1 MFQPSFPDSSVNT
14 DTFTAMVKSLIEL
27 IRMKE
32 KYEALSRINQ
42 SPQLTVAQQ
51 LLTKVGEESC
61 KWVRTS
67 IPFNVNHAASIT
79 TCVYICNYQTT
90 QITIHALIFMQLKSA
105 DLPID
110 SDCTNINLSQLEQV
124 YSRLELYDTIV
135 NTMSAVSHVI
145 PVSSHRI
152 HYCAWMNNRILDNC
166 SNQNM
171 DYSHFSTL
179 NAICR
184 PNRRGPKCDPHL
196 CIRK

>member
-79 TCVYICNYQTT
+79 TLLYYVAIKQHTC
-90 QITIHALIFMQLKSA
+90 QI
-105 DLPID
+105 D
-110 SDCTNINLSQLEQV
+110 
-124 YSRLELYDTIV
+124 
-135 NTMSAVSHVI
+135 
-145 PVSSHRI
+145 
-152 HYCAWMNNRILDNC
+152 
-166 SNQNM
+166 
-171 DYSHFSTL
+171 
-179 NAICR
+179 
-184 PNRRGPKCDPHL
+184 
-196 CIRK
+196 